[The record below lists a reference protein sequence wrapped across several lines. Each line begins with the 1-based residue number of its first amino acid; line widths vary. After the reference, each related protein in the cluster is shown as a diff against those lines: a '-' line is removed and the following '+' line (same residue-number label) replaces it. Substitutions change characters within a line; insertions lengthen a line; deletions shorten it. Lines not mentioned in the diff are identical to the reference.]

1 MIKEYSPNYIAK
13 VTSVYTPFP
22 SRTVK

>member
-13 VTSVYTPFP
+13 MTSVYTPFS